1 MFETEQELTE
11 QVASPKDKAP
21 LYEEPLKEMDAISVD
36 IEAMGAYV
44 GISSFVR
51 EEVRLYI

>member
-1 MFETEQELTE
+1 
-11 QVASPKDKAP
+11 
-21 LYEEPLKEMDAISVD
+21 MDAISVD

-51 EEVRLYI
+51 EEVRLYIWYWQWM